1 MYLSGTFTYIV
12 SDPSISVRILNLGIG
27 TLTIPLF
34 YLLVR
39 KVFDASV
46 AVFSAFVLAFLPLHV
61 GLSSSSMTEA
71 TFVFETIL
79 AILFL
84 LKAAELKKN
93 HLMYLVLSVLC
104 LSFAT
109 MTRYEAWL
117 YIPLFPLYY
126 YWKTRRLYS
135 GLSIMLILG
144 IFPSAWL
151 IGNYLEL
158 GNFLPAFSAQ
168 EIGTQAVGSRRTNLI
183 GALEIIGSIGVRYF
197 GWIFVPV
204 IVLGALIEVFKVA
217 KKKVGIERLVYFSVF
232 VLAWAFILYF
242 AKSRGTSLWHRYLV
256 FGLVIAVPYAVI
268 PFVRFTAKSH
278 WWIVFLLFVAV
289 FSIGSAWYIHRVQI
303 WDLHCPLFITRQK
316 PHEMEQLAYW
326 LRKSPYRKGP
336 ILLTKMQW
344 KSSYLPLYFPEIS
357 KRVFYVSPWNSDSSI
372 SNFLLKARPFI
383 LITNEQDKQYQV
395 RIERILKRQIGRER
409 LVHSTGEVD
418 VYLIKDLLPSG
429 GTATSD
435 CFHSGDALES
445 NGTPDAA

>member
-1 MYLSGTFTYIV
+1 
-12 SDPSISVRILNLGIG
+12 
-27 TLTIPLF
+27 
-34 YLLVR
+34 
-39 KVFDASV
+39 
-46 AVFSAFVLAFLPLHV
+46 
-61 GLSSSSMTEA
+61 
-71 TFVFETIL
+71 
-79 AILFL
+79 
-84 LKAAELKKN
+84 
-93 HLMYLVLSVLC
+93 
-104 LSFAT
+104 
-109 MTRYEAWL
+109 
-117 YIPLFPLYY
+117 
-126 YWKTRRLYS
+126 
-135 GLSIMLILG
+135 LG

-168 EIGTQAVGSRRTNLI
+168 EIGTQAVGSRMTNLI
-183 GALEIIGSIGVRYF
+183 VALEIIGSIGVRYF

-242 AKSRGTSLWHRYLV
+242 VKSRGTSLWHRYLV